1 MVTFSPCLVS
11 LTWGGQMR
19 EDDRVAIHEAMEQQT
34 ISIAKV
40 SCAFMLAAL
49 RWEPESPATSG
60 HTSFTRTAH
69 FRIQAVG
76 LVVAAVS
83 GLRPGSPAWRLW
95 AA

>member
-11 LTWGGQMR
+11 LTWDEKMR

-40 SCAFMLAAL
+40 SLMHAVL
-49 RWEPESPATSG
+49 RWETESPATSG
-60 HTSFTRTAH
+60 HTSFARTAH
-69 FRIQAVG
+69 FRVQAVVLMVAG
-76 LVVAAVS
+76 FFDLRLV
-83 GLRPGSPAWRLW
+83 SPAWSLW

>member
-11 LTWGGQMR
+11 LIWDEKMR

-40 SCAFMLAAL
+40 SCGLMHAAP
-49 RWEPESPATSG
+49 RWETESPATSG
-60 HTSFTRTAH
+60 HTSFARTAH
-69 FRIQAVG
+69 FRVQAVVLMVAG
-76 LVVAAVS
+76 FFDLRLV
-83 GLRPGSPAWRLW
+83 SPAWSLW